1 MRGPSRVAVGA
12 LSLAGVALV
21 LALDLATA
29 VPLDPF
35 QAPPP
40 AAFGSGL
47 AASGA
52 HCAAPAP

>member
-1 MRGPSRVAVGA
+1 MSRPGRVFVGA
-12 LSLAGVALV
+12 LSLGGIALI

-52 HCAAPAP
+52 HCAAPVK

>member
-1 MRGPSRVAVGA
+1 MTGPGRVLVGT
-12 LSLAGVALV
+12 LSLGAVALV

-52 HCAAPAP
+52 HCAAPAR